1 MKETSN
7 YESCNFHKEVVCEK
21 PLCMF
26 FELNNP
32 RAIFVRR
39 TTKMAREMK
48 TDKRSI
54 QLEKKKKKQRS
65 RENMKYRDLKEI
77 YAPHI
82 RKSSFGRVFPLQQ
95 SCDWTILP
103 DAIRITIFRIE
114 HVEAC
119 STSMN

>member
-48 TDKRSI
+48 TWRSI

-82 RKSSFGRVFPLQQ
+82 RKSSFERVFPLQQ
-95 SCDWTILP
+95 SCD
-103 DAIRITIFRIE
+103 
-114 HVEAC
+114 
-119 STSMN
+119 